1 MFNIDLNRVSQAH
14 FVVFQCQHED
24 EAIVEAQTFIEA
36 NYHLSI
42 SVEQIAEQTNMS
54 KWNFI
59 QPFNSATQNT
69 MLEHLQRMK
78 VESAKRVQLCTMRA
92 TMT

>member
-59 QPFNSATQNT
+59 QPFNSATQTRCWNT
-69 MLEHLQRMK
+69 C
-78 VESAKRVQLCTMRA
+78 SG
-92 TMT
+92 